1 MEVHEEPGEELDE
14 ELDDIQWLKA
24 SYGRVLERERKL
36 NDFLIEKIADFDLRI
51 RALEAGG

>member
-1 MEVHEEPGEELDE
+1 MEVPVEPVE

-36 NDFLIEKIADFDLRI
+36 NDFLIEKMADFDLRI
-51 RALEAGG
+51 RALEAEG

>member
-1 MEVHEEPGEELDE
+1 MEVPVEPGE

-36 NDFLIEKIADFDLRI
+36 NEYLIKKLGDLDLRI
-51 RALEAGG
+51 RALEVEG

>member
-24 SYGRVLERERKL
+24 SYKRVLERESKL
-36 NDFLIEKIADFDLRI
+36 VDFLIEKLEDFDLRI
-51 RALEAGG
+51 RALEAEG